1 MVATDES
8 AQVKSDTIDCT
19 DGRSCLLEAVEGL
32 KAEAFDIPNVVGS
45 WSVRDC
51 LAHLVGWDAW
61 AVNALDRSVAGMPV
75 GPFPTEREINDAAP
89 GDWTGRPIRDL
100 LDMLLTMRDTM
111 ADRVSQLTDEER
123 DEKSMSIDEAEISVN
138 ELVDGLIEHDME
150 HAGQIRTWRKTQ
162 GV

>member
-1 MVATDES
+1 MVAAPRPEE
-8 AQVKSDTIDCT
+8 VKSDTTDCT

-32 KAEAFDIPNVVGS
+32 KAEAFDIPNVVGN

-51 LAHLVGWDAW
+51 LGHLVGWDAW
-61 AVNALDRSVAGMPV
+61 ALNVLERSAAGMPV

-89 GDWTGRPIRDL
+89 GDWIGRPIDDL
-100 LDMLLTMRDTM
+100 LNMLRQIRYTV
-111 ADRVSQLTDEER
+111 ADRVSRLTDEER
-123 DEKSMSIDEAEISVN
+123 DLKSLAVEETQISVN
-138 ELVDGLIEHDME
+138 ELVDSLIEHDME

>member
-1 MVATDES
+1 MVAES
-8 AQVKSDTIDCT
+8 KSDTIDCT
-19 DGRSCLLEAVEGL
+19 DGRTCLLEAVDGL
-32 KAEAFDIPNVVGS
+32 SAEAFDIPDVIGD

-61 AVNALDRSVAGMPV
+61 AVNALERSAANMPV

-89 GDWTGRPIRDL
+89 GDWAERSIDEL
-100 LDMLLTMRDTM
+100 LNMLRTIRDTM
-111 ADRVSQLTDEER
+111 ADRVSRLTDEER
-123 DEKSMSIDEAEISVN
+123 DQKSLAVDETQISVN

>member
-1 MVATDES
+1 MVS
-8 AQVKSDTIDCT
+8 AEAKSDTTDCT

-32 KAEAFDIPNVVGS
+32 QLEAFDIPNVIGT

-61 AVNALDRSVAGMPV
+61 AVNALDRSAAGMAV

-89 GDWTGRPIRDL
+89 GDWVSRPLNEL
-100 LDMLLTMRDTM
+100 LDMLRSIRDTM
-111 ADRVSQLTDEER
+111 ATRVSQLTDDER
-123 DEKSMSIDEAEISVN
+123 DEKSLSIDESMISVN

>member
-1 MVATDES
+1 MVVAK
-8 AQVKSDTIDCT
+8 AKSDITDCT
-19 DGRSCLLEAVEGL
+19 DGRSCLLEAVDGL
-32 KAEAFDIPNVVGS
+32 PGDSFDIPNVIGT

-61 AVNALDRSVAGMPV
+61 AVNALERSAAGMPL

-89 GDWTGRPIRDL
+89 NDWSGRPIDE
-100 LDMLLTMRDTM
+100 LLTMLRNIRDTLS
-111 ADRVSQLTDEER
+111 DRVSQLTDDER
-123 DEKSMSIDEAEISVN
+123 DEKSMAVEDVQLSVN

>member
-1 MVATDES
+1 MVVAK
-8 AQVKSDTIDCT
+8 AKSDTTDCT
-19 DGRSCLLEAVEGL
+19 DGRSCLLEAVDGL
-32 KAEAFDIPNVVGS
+32 PPESFDIPDVIGD

-61 AVNALDRSVAGMPV
+61 AVNALERSAAGMPL

-89 GDWTGRPIRDL
+89 NDWSGRPIDEL
-100 LDMLLTMRDTM
+100 LSMLRNIRDTLS
-111 ADRVSQLTDEER
+111 DRVSQLTDDER
-123 DEKSMSIDEAEISVN
+123 DEKSMAVEDVTLSVN

>member
-1 MVATDES
+1 MAM
-8 AQVKSDTIDCT
+8 ANVKSDTTDCT
-19 DGRSCLLEAVEGL
+19 DGRTCLLESVDGL
-32 KAEAFDIPNVVGS
+32 SAEAFDIPNVIGL

-61 AVNALDRSVAGMPV
+61 AVNAIERAAAGMPV

-89 GDWTGRPIRDL
+89 GDWTGRPVDDL
-100 LDMLLTMRDTM
+100 LDMLRTIRDTM
-111 ADRVSQLTDEER
+111 ADHVSRLTDEER
-123 DEKSMSIDEAEISVN
+123 DEQTMTIDDTRISVN

>member
-1 MVATDES
+1 MVAE
-8 AQVKSDTIDCT
+8 AKSDTTDCT
-19 DGRSCLLEAVEGL
+19 DGRTCLLEAVQGL

-61 AVNALDRSVAGMPV
+61 AVNALERSAAGMPV

-89 GDWTGRPIRDL
+89 RDWIDRPIDDL
-100 LDMLLTMRDTM
+100 LDMLRAIRDTM
-111 ADRVSQLTDEER
+111 ADRVSQLTDDER
-123 DEKSMSIDEAEISVN
+123 DVKSMAIDETQISVN

>member
-1 MVATDES
+1 MVAE
-8 AQVKSDTIDCT
+8 ARSDTSDCT
-19 DGRSCLLEAVEGL
+19 DGRDCLLEAVEGL
-32 KAEAFDIPNVVGS
+32 NTDAFDIPNVVGS

-61 AVNALDRSVAGMPV
+61 AVNALERSAAGMPV

-89 GDWTGRPIRDL
+89 GDWIGRPIDDL
-100 LDMLLTMRDTM
+100 LSMLHEIRGRMV
-111 ADRVSQLTDEER
+111 DRVSLLSDDER
-123 DEKSMSIDEAEISVN
+123 DVKSLTIDDDQLSVN

-150 HAGQIRTWRKTQ
+150 HAGQIRTWRKTR

>member
-1 MVATDES
+1 MVAAGKPEE
-8 AQVKSDTIDCT
+8 VKSDTTDCT

-32 KAEAFDIPNVVGS
+32 QAEAFDIPNVVGS

-51 LAHLVGWDAW
+51 LSHLVGWDAW
-61 AVNALDRSVAGMPV
+61 AVNALERSAAGMPL

-89 GDWTGRPIRDL
+89 GDWIDRPIDDL
-100 LDMLLTMRDTM
+100 LRMLREIRDTT
-111 ADRVSQLTDEER
+111 ADHVSQLTDEER
-123 DEKSMSIDEAEISVN
+123 DVKSLAVEDAQISVN
-138 ELVDGLIEHDME
+138 ELVDALIEHDME